1 MLARV
6 VENVYWLSRYLERAE
21 NTARIIGVNTNLLL
35 DLPGGIAPGWL
46 PLVDI
51 SGNRAE
57 FDELHDGKATRGEER
72 DVVQFLI
79 ADKNNPGS
87 ICSSLHSAREN
98 ARTLREILPTEAWEL
113 LNEFI
118 RRMHARTVDGAI
130 NKRTRFE
137 FLKRIVVTLQTIAGM
152 LDGTMNRN
160 DAYTFSLLGRNL
172 ERADMT
178 SRIVDVRSAQL
189 LPAETPGAAA
199 LRDRAVDER
208 AEEPVRLPDVP
219 AAHAHPREAHR
230 RAPVPAA
237 RRPVPALLPVLP
249 HAARTLAQRPAAQR
263 GRARG
268 AGGRRAL
275 HRARAARDARSARV
289 CTSSSTSLQLHI
301 NNVHDMIAGSLLS
314 VATWAIRGACQ
325 PGQRRSSRSGRH
337 VVVRRSRSSQALRRE
352 TAPPRGADITG
363 RIAAIRLIRT

>member
-51 SGNRAE
+51 SGSRAA
-57 FDELHDGKATRGEER
+57 FDARGTKGEER
-72 DVVQFLI
+72 DVVHFLI
-79 ADKNNPGS
+79 AEESNPGS

-98 ARTLREILPTEAWEL
+98 ARTLREILPSEAWEL
-113 LNEFI
+113 LNQFFAEF
-118 RRMHARTVDGAI
+118 TKDLNTGI

-160 DAYTFSLLGRNL
+160 DAYTFMVLGQNL

-189 LPAETPGAAA
+189 LPAETPELRPFESVQWMSVLKSLSGYQMYRLKMRTRVNRTDVLQFLLRDDEFPRSCRFCLQQLEKSLTPLPRSEGVMEVMEAAA
-199 LRDRAVDER
+199 KFIER
-208 AEEPVRLPDVP
+208 APL
-219 AAHAHPREAHR
+219 A
-230 RAPVPAA
+230 
-237 RRPVPALLPVLP
+237 
-249 HAARTLAQRPAAQR
+249 TLDQP
-263 GRARG
+263 G
-268 AGGRRAL
+268 L
-275 HRARAARDARSARV
+275 HELMDR
-289 CTSSSTSLQLHI
+289 LQLHI
-301 NNVHDMIAGSLLS
+301 NNVHNMIAEIYFPNRDLS
-314 VATWAIRGACQ
+314 GV
-325 PGQRRSSRSGRH
+325 QRL
-337 VVVRRSRSSQALRRE
+337 SSQSQTQSQRQASLSFAD
-352 TAPPRGADITG
+352 TAKH
-363 RIAAIRLIRT
+363 

>member
-1 MLARV
+1 MLART

-57 FDELHDGKATRGEER
+57 YDKLHEGKATRGEER

-79 ADKNNPGS
+79 ADETNPGS

-113 LNEFI
+113 LNEFFAECT
-118 RRMHARTVDGAI
+118 RDVAPAI

-160 DAYTFSLLGRNL
+160 DAYIFSVLGRNL

-189 LPAETPGAAA
+189 LPAETPELRPFESVQWMSVLKSLSGYQMYRLRMRTRVRRTDVLQFLLRDDQFPRSCQFCLMQLERSLNELPRSEGVLEVLDGAA
-199 LRDRAVDER
+199 RFIER
-208 AEEPVRLPDVP
+208 APL
-219 AAHAHPREAHR
+219 A
-230 RAPVPAA
+230 
-237 RRPVPALLPVLP
+237 
-249 HAARTLAQRPAAQR
+249 TLSQP
-263 GRARG
+263 G
-268 AGGRRAL
+268 L
-275 HRARAARDARSARV
+275 HELIDK
-289 CTSSSTSLQLHI
+289 LQLHI
-301 NNVHDMIAGSLLS
+301 NNVHDMIAGIYFPSRDVSGVQRVPSQSQMQSQTQRQSSLLFGE
-314 VATWAIRGACQ
+314 VAKA
-325 PGQRRSSRSGRH
+325 
-337 VVVRRSRSSQALRRE
+337 
-352 TAPPRGADITG
+352 
-363 RIAAIRLIRT
+363 

>member
-57 FDELHDGKATRGEER
+57 FDLKGSRGEER

-79 ADKNNPGS
+79 ADKDNPGS
-87 ICSSLHSAREN
+87 ICSSLTLAREN

-113 LNEFI
+113 LNQFFAEFS
-118 RRMHARTVDGAI
+118 RDLSTGI
-130 NKRTRFE
+130 NKLTRFE
-137 FLKRIVVTLQTIAGM
+137 FLKRIVVALQTMAGM

-160 DAYTFSLLGRNL
+160 DAHTFMTLGRNL

-189 LPAETPGAAA
+189 LPAETPELRPFESVQWMSVLKSLSGYQMYRLKMRTRVKRTDVLQFL
-199 LRDRAVDER
+199 LRDDQFPRSCQYCLTQLENSLTPLPRSEGVMEVLETAAKFIER
-208 AEEPVRLPDVP
+208 APL
-219 AAHAHPREAHR
+219 A
-230 RAPVPAA
+230 
-237 RRPVPALLPVLP
+237 
-249 HAARTLAQRPAAQR
+249 TLDQP
-263 GRARG
+263 G
-268 AGGRRAL
+268 L
-275 HRARAARDARSARV
+275 HELIDRI
-289 CTSSSTSLQLHI
+289 QLNI
-301 NNVHDMIAGSLLS
+301 NNVHNMIAGIYFPSRDLSGAPRMPSQSQSQTQRQSSLS
-314 VATWAIRGACQ
+314 FG
-325 PGQRRSSRSGRH
+325 
-337 VVVRRSRSSQALRRE
+337 E
-352 TAPPRGADITG
+352 
-363 RIAAIRLIRT
+363 AAKA

>member
-57 FDELHDGKATRGEER
+57 FDTRGTKGDER
-72 DVVQFLI
+72 DVVHFLM
-79 ADKNNPGS
+79 AEKENPGS
-87 ICSSLHSAREN
+87 ICSSLNSAREN

-113 LNEFI
+113 LNQFFAEF
-118 RRMHARTVDGAI
+118 TKDLSTGL

-137 FLKRIVVTLQTIAGM
+137 FLKRVVVTLQTIAGM

-160 DAYTFSLLGRNL
+160 DAHSFLTLGRNL

-189 LPAETPGAAA
+189 LPAETPELRPFESVQWMSVLKSLSGYQMYRLKMRSRVKRADVLQFL
-199 LRDRAVDER
+199 LRDDQFPRSCQFCLAQLEASLIPLPRSEGVLEVLETAKRFIER
-208 AEEPVRLPDVP
+208 APL
-219 AAHAHPREAHR
+219 A
-230 RAPVPAA
+230 
-237 RRPVPALLPVLP
+237 
-249 HAARTLAQRPAAQR
+249 TL
-263 GRARG
+263 
-268 AGGRRAL
+268 
-275 HRARAARDARSARV
+275 D
-289 CTSSSTSLQLHI
+289 
-301 NNVHDMIAGSLLS
+301 
-314 VATWAIRGACQ
+314 Q
-325 PGQRRSSRSGRH
+325 PGLHELIDKIQLRIQDVHNGIASIYFPSRDVSGAPRMPSQSQTQSQRQSSLSFGE
-337 VVVRRSRSSQALRRE
+337 SAK
-352 TAPPRGADITG
+352 A
-363 RIAAIRLIRT
+363 